1 MVRHYSTD
9 NATLSFM
16 QITQS
21 SGIFYFLKIVSYVV
35 LQDRIN
41 NLQKYI
47 NSTII
52 SISMVSADT

>member
-52 SISMVSADT
+52 SISIFSADT

>member
-35 LQDRIN
+35 LQERIN